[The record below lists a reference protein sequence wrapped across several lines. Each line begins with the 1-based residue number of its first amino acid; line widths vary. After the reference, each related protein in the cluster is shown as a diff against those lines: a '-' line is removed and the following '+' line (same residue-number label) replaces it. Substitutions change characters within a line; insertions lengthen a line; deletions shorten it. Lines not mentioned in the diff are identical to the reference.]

1 MKKVL
6 FTSILLLSAVSFG
19 GNIYAQGAAGGNDT
33 EVTPLS
39 ATQPSVKF
47 TADGNTLTI
56 SGQGDL
62 TSYTTTDWT
71 AKVFTDNAVGFVFTD
86 ADGKTPVAAG
96 DSYNAG
102 KTYYHATYNYIEVW
116 KEQPV
121 AWNPYFGT
129 VTAERSWKD
138 NKKANLYMATID
150 AYNKNVTVGNKVSDN
165 VNWDQEIFGG
175 DWNYTEIDGKK
186 YVKVVEVTGEVPTS
200 SVSFDNLQASGIK
213 LIEVSELQSDFIN
226 TKVTYQIKDKLS
238 LFLSSD
244 GGKTYKGLTSGV
256 DYEWTSDDVFYQGT
270 ATYAAIKDN
279 NAFFD
284 KHTDYVQADNTEIS
298 FKELLRRKILEG
310 VSVYDYNAKKE
321 VGVSSYTTVKFVNN
335 GSDPLL
341 IDADVVR
348 GILYPTSN
356 GMLTTNVT
364 TTELDLGEATLNEL
378 NADIFIPSQDESYKC
393 LKLAL
398 NDITFPKTKLTSV
411 YSESTKQDE
420 NKMVLPAQLLSNI
433 TRYIKTVSIPEGY
446 DRIADGAFS
455 NENKQSVLENVNLP
469 QGLTLIGKNAFQNC
483 NYIKSIELNEGLEN
497 IGDSAFF
504 GTTLGTVKFPSSLK
518 IINDCAFANCH
529 IYNLKF
535 NAGLKYIG
543 NSAFAL
549 SNEHTEE
556 VLEIP
561 ASVIYIGPYAFN
573 FRQYQDV
580 YFYGEKAPLMP
591 LGSYKLDAS
600 TKDLGTAFPQQTL
613 NGNNGFDPLPKE
625 GEKITGDDTSSGY
638 ANRENYKNQGV
649 YLCMLHYPKEL
660 SDENRD
666 TYTDITRVYK
676 TYRTADGKFIATDT
690 GTDDATDK
698 VGKEEKD
705 EILNAGLCHSF
716 KKVTWGYADTYLGE
730 QYIWPSHS
738 QFNRAYC
745 TASHSVKWDGV
756 TPVTCDLSAEEIA
769 ALKYA
774 GYDTSKENLDELKK
788 IAHMGTRQFVLANAD
803 VNEDKEPEKE
813 PEYPVDVKGGK
824 WWTLCLPFNMTKAMV
839 DETFGKDTQVCL
851 FDRVVRQV
859 NETTRKNRIVLY
871 FTQNVYK
878 HKTEPKNADGTWNFQ
893 PTAQAPADKD
903 IVIYAHESYM
913 IYPTKT
919 GEDAVFAVKNYQ
931 PAVGSPTPT
940 VVMGKNEYIGA
951 SSAPDN
957 VPYRYVGN
965 YLESVDAQTASQSV
979 DAQALQEVK
988 IPKYS
993 YVYASDG
1000 KVTKFW
1006 FLTKDN
1012 MTWKPNKC
1020 VVQTNNRGDGKRD
1033 HEEFFDYNATGA
1045 KQASF
1050 FGEDFIDTPTSIED
1064 EMVIIAGEGSD
1075 APVYSLDGTLVNSTG
1090 DLTGLPKG
1098 VYIKGGK
1105 KYVVK

>member
-19 GNIYAQGAAGGNDT
+19 GNIYAQDTAGGNDT
-33 EVTPLS
+33 KVTTLNESS
-39 ATQPSVKF
+39 ASVGFK
-47 TADGNTLTI
+47 ASEDGKTLTI
-56 SGQGDL
+56 SGHGDL
-62 TSYTTTDWT
+62 TLYSKQV
-71 AKVFTDNAVGFVFTD
+71 AIKVFTSDTENLKDANWTEIKPGQEYIASAVYYYNNVKVDDNSTFFAEHSTWVKDDTKSVSFADELAQTI
-86 ADGKTPVAAG
+86 ADGKFETVKFENTSSTDALKINNSIISKILFIEGMPTW
-96 DSYNAG
+96 NAFNSNLINLDLG
-102 KTYYHATYNYIEVW
+102 QATCTDLSSKTFSTTDKN
-116 KEQPV
+116 
-121 AWNPYFGT
+121 G
-129 VTAERSWKD
+129 
-138 NKKANLYMATID
+138 KANLTTLTLPL
-150 AYNKNVTVGNKVSDN
+150 TVK
-165 VNWDQEIFGG
+165 
-175 DWNYTEIDGKK
+175 
-186 YVKVVEVTGEVPTS
+186 TS
-200 SVSFDNLQASGIK
+200 VM
-213 LIEVSELQSDFIN
+213 SELTSK
-226 TKVTYQIKDKLS
+226 KV
-238 LFLSSD
+238 
-244 GGKTYKGLTSGV
+244 
-256 DYEWTSDDVFYQGT
+256 E
-270 ATYAAIKDN
+270 
-279 NAFFD
+279 
-284 KHTDYVQADNTEIS
+284 
-298 FKELLRRKILEG
+298 
-310 VSVYDYNAKKE
+310 
-321 VGVSSYTTVKFVNN
+321 
-335 GSDPLL
+335 
-341 IDADVVR
+341 
-348 GILYPTSN
+348 
-356 GMLTTNVT
+356 
-364 TTELDLGEATLNEL
+364 
-378 NADIFIPSQDESYKC
+378 
-393 LKLAL
+393 
-398 NDITFPKTKLTSV
+398 
-411 YSESTKQDE
+411 
-420 NKMVLPAQLLSNI
+420 KMVLPSEVLGNYYSDI
-433 TRYIKTVSIPEGY
+433 TTVTIPEGY
-446 DRIADGAFS
+446 DRLGDNAFLNRDKIS
-455 NENKQSVLENVNLP
+455 TFNLP
-469 QGLTLIGKNAFQNC
+469 STLTLIGKAAFKNC
-483 NYIKSIELNEGLEN
+483 KKITSIKLNNGLQN
-497 IGDSAFF
+497 IGKEAFT
-504 GTTLGTVKFPSSLK
+504 GTNLTSIDFPSSLRMIDDAAFFDCK
-518 IINDCAFANCH
+518 IF
-529 IYNLKF
+529 NLKL
-535 NAGLKYIG
+535 NAGLQYIG
-543 NSAFAL
+543 NAAFGLLGNATD
-549 SNEHTEE
+549 NAEKT
-556 VLEIP
+556 LEIP
-561 ASVIYIGPYAFN
+561 ASVRYIGPFAFAVHY
-573 FRQYQDV
+573 YQDIF
-580 YFYGEKAPLMP
+580 FYGEKAPIMP
-591 LGSYKLDAS
+591 V
-600 TKDLGTAFPQQTL
+600 GTSPYIQGHGEQAAFSANTYM
-613 NGNNGFDPLPKE
+613 GNNGFNPGKEWKE
-625 GEKITGDDTSSGY
+625 GDIFDNAYNDGY
-638 ANRENYKNQGV
+638 ANRENYKNGGV
-649 YLCMLHYPKEL
+649 YFTMLHYPKEL
-660 SDENRD
+660 NDDQRAA
-666 TYTDITRVYK
+666 YTDITRVYK
-676 TYRTADGKFIATDT
+676 TAEGDQKFCYAKNNNPDSYVE
-690 GTDDATDK
+690 
-698 VGKEEKD
+698 VGKESQDLKY
-705 EILNAGLCHSF
+705 G
-716 KKVTWGYADTYLGE
+716 GYDAPTKCDFGFQDTYLGH
-730 QYIWPSHS
+730 QYVWPSQEQWRRS
-738 QFNRAYC
+738 YVVNALGYN
-745 TASHSVKWDGV
+745 WDGK
-756 TPVTCDLSAEEIA
+756 TPYRPTLSDEDIA
-769 ALKYA
+769 ILSYA
-774 GYDTSKENLDELKK
+774 GFKEGTGKGECPRAELEK
-788 IAHMGTRQFVLANAD
+788 IAHLGTRMFVLADAD

-1020 VVQTNNRGDGKRD
+1020 VVQTNTRGDGKRD